1 MRRCEKTVRSV
12 SYDACSWPSACPEGA
27 PSRERGNI
35 PPNITGAPDGTPAFR
50 FLPDADARRVLSYL
64 EWFGISYK
72 TVASSL
78 EAAELRASVRS
89 REELLADMGSELQA
103 QGGVLAKV

>member
-1 MRRCEKTVRSV
+1 M
-12 SYDACSWPSACPEGA
+12 
-27 PSRERGNI
+27 
-35 PPNITGAPDGTPAFR
+35 
-50 FLPDADARRVLSYL
+50 LSYL